1 MKKKIL
7 GGIAVLLV
15 VVILISSCRK
25 IETGTASLKSANK
38 SFTFPLDDET
48 LTWLWAMY
56 PYTDKDGKEY
66 LTFQNERKNDLL
78 FYEMNTGKFLYRIKP
93 ELEGD
98 NGVGRFFGYYIE
110 DLDNIYVVQMLK
122 PEIDRIDSKATVK
135 ERLRLEKT
143 ADDLLLSG
151 LLSISFY
158 YQPIIKQGD
167 KMYITS
173 LCNRLAEKNP
183 VTVTIDLKTK
193 EVEALPFEYPIFPV
207 SHDKRK
213 TYSIENDFSRIYDGE
228 SFIYSFDYDKYIYV
242 TSPDHQSVRK
252 VLLESKYVPEVKFE
266 ELKTSGDPMKHACEV
281 PKYGNM
287 VYDPYRNVYYRW
299 TYPENELELK
309 DRFIELFQY
318 GRKTFSIMIIDKDF
332 NIIGETLFPDYTYVP
347 TAMFIREEGLY
358 ISTSHIKNPDFDEN
372 VLSFECFELV
382 YD

>member
-1 MKKKIL
+1 MRVAKIV
-7 GGIAVLLV
+7 VLLV
-15 VVILISSCRK
+15 VVISICSCRK
-25 IETGTASLKSANK
+25 TETGIASLKSANK

-48 LTWLWAMY
+48 LTWLWAMH

-78 FYEMNTGKFLYRIKP
+78 FYEMNTGKFLHRIKP
-93 ELEGD
+93 EKEGD

-110 DLDNIYVVQMLK
+110 DLDNIYVTQMHR
-122 PEIDRIDSKATVK
+122 PEIDLIDSTATVK
-135 ERLRLEKT
+135 ERLWLGET
-143 ADDLLLSG
+143 VNDLRLSG
-151 LLSISFY
+151 LFSVSFH

-173 LCNRLAEKNP
+173 VCNRLAEKNP

-213 TYSIENDFSRIYDGE
+213 TYSIENQFSRIYDGE
-228 SFIYSFDYDKYIYV
+228 SFIYSFDYDKHIYV
-242 TSPDHQSVRK
+242 ASPDHQSVRK
-252 VLLESKYVPEVKFE
+252 ILIESKYVPEVEFE
-266 ELKTSGDPMKHACEV
+266 ELKTSGDPLKNICEV

-287 VYDPYRNVYYRW
+287 LYDPYRDVYYRLA
-299 TYPENELELK
+299 YPENELELK
-309 DRFIELFQY
+309 DNFIELYQY

-332 NIIGETLFPDYTYVP
+332 NIIGETLFPDYIYVP

-358 ISTSHIKNPDFDEN
+358 ISTSHVKNPDFDEN
-372 VLSFECFELV
+372 VLTFECFELV
-382 YD
+382 YN